1 MKALSSLVAKIREI
15 NSRYREP
22 RIEMSAAVRLSLM
35 ALRLYLFAL
44 VGLMI
49 YKFVVLVTGG

>member
-1 MKALSSLVAKIREI
+1 MKASRTFIAKIREI
-15 NSRYREP
+15 NARYREP

-44 VGLMI
+44 VGLI
-49 YKFVVLVTGG
+49 VYKFVLLVTGG